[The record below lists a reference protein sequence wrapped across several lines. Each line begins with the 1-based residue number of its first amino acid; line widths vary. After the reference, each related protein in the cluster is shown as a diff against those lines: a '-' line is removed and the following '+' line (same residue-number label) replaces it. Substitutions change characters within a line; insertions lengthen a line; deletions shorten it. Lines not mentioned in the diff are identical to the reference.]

1 MVGWIPYTK
10 SRLESIQ
17 KLTHL
22 SQSRW
27 SDKELGTF
35 LHRMITEDIRK
46 SGLLL
51 NGLLSYFRVTAPIK
65 GTDTVNTLIEEVLE
79 KNRAQLKEKEVKLFK
94 KLEKDLPETVIPDK
108 PLGFILSSLLQ
119 YAVASMSSR
128 ETLGLLTRS
137 FVLQEP
143 PPEQAWFGKGGRYVE
158 IILFFIGRKKPAGP
172 FGREMESGAFQRED
186 SLDLIIR
193 MVAEMVRR
201 NRGVMKF
208 RGDEKEAKFSIS
220 LEFPVERRRAF
231 YNPNDN

>member
-1 MVGWIPYTK
+1 M
-10 SRLESIQ
+10 LESIQ

-51 NGLLSYFRVTAPIK
+51 DGLLSYFRVTAPIK
-65 GTDTVNTLIEEVLE
+65 RTGTVNTLIEEVLE

-119 YAVASMSSR
+119 YAVVYMSSH
-128 ETLGLLTRS
+128 ETLGFLTRS
-137 FVLQEP
+137 LVLEEP
-143 PPEQAWFGKGGRYVE
+143 PPEQALFGKRGGYVE
-158 IILFFIGRKKPAGP
+158 IILFFTGRKKPGGP
-172 FGREMESGAFQRED
+172 FVKEMESRAFQMED

-193 MVAEMVRR
+193 MVEETVRR

-208 RGDEKEAKFSIS
+208 RGHEKEGKFSIS
-220 LEFPVERRRAF
+220 LEFPVERRRVF
-231 YNPNDN
+231 YDPNDN

>member
-65 GTDTVNTLIEEVLE
+65 RTDTVNTLIEEVLE

-108 PLGFILSSLLQ
+108 PLRFILSSLLQ